1 MRVLHLIVLL
11 CVCSS
16 TVGQDVT
23 IINNFPGQTTD
34 APRENFV
41 LSKVT
46 QHTYVVNE
54 YIPLESGPRSQVSQ
68 MISYGL
74 RSYIDNQYY
83 ASKGKVKALED
94 PVNFNAAAAAIVRN
108 ALWIHDYPFADDF
121 KSFSKQVTD
130 QSKDLVA
137 LNGYAIAAENRLP
150 TPPANGKVDLYTFQR
165 MVYDLKVGT
174 EKEVSIFLDKKLGFS
189 EVVYD
194 EEESTDSGTT
204 FLDPLDFGMDTKD
217 DPIDALAQ
225 LKPNIDFGE
234 GKKPKR
240 RGRNNDQSM
249 FSDRIVQLL
258 EENNKIL
265 ANYGY
270 RFEDLQDQINEI
282 RSDRVSTSE
291 MMREE
296 MGALRDMIRDV
307 LAGRVVAESD
317 GSTSQ
322 RSDLTPVT
330 IVFEKNAHALSLA
343 HRARLNKVVMDLQ
356 LNNNLRAIITGFA
369 DRTGNPEFNAWISQ
383 QRAEAVKVYLIEQG
397 ISSDRLMM
405 NFLGDAESQFANP
418 ADRKVEVVYV
428 VNTAAKN

>member
-1 MRVLHLIVLL
+1 
-11 CVCSS
+11 
-16 TVGQDVT
+16 
-23 IINNFPGQTTD
+23 
-34 APRENFV
+34 
-41 LSKVT
+41 
-46 QHTYVVNE
+46 
-54 YIPLESGPRSQVSQ
+54 

-83 ASKGKVKALED
+83 ASKGKVKALEE
-94 PVNFNAAAAAIVRN
+94 PTGFNSAASAIVRN

-130 QSKDLVA
+130 PCKDLVA
-137 LNGYAIAAENRLP
+137 INGFSISTENRLP
-150 TPPANGKVDLYTFQR
+150 QPPANGKVDLYTFQR
-165 MVYDLKVGT
+165 MVYDLKVAA
-174 EKEVSIFLDKKLGFS
+174 EKEVSIFLDNKLGVS
-189 EVVYD
+189 GGAYD

-204 FLDPLDFGMDTKD
+204 FLDPLDFGMETKE
-217 DPIDALAQ
+217 DPIEALAM

-240 RGRNNDQSM
+240 RGRNADQSV

-282 RSDRVSTSE
+282 RSERVSTSE

-296 MGALRDMIRDV
+296 MAALRDMIRDV

-428 VNTAAKN
+428 VNTAVKN